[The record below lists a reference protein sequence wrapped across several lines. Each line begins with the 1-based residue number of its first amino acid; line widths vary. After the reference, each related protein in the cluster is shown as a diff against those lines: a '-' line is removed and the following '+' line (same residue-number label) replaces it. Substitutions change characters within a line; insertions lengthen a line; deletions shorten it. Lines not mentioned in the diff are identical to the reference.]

1 MDWTLEVVVV
11 PVSDVERSIGFYR
24 DQLGFHLDH
33 DTAAG
38 ADMRFVQLTPPGS
51 GCSIVI
57 GSGIPQAEPGSY
69 RGLQLVVADIALAHA
84 QLAESGVDVSDVEQ
98 IDPRDGGTLC
108 NFADP
113 DGNTWV
119 VQEIKARG
127 QS

>member
-11 PVSDVERSIGFYR
+11 PVADVERSIGFYR
-24 DQLGFHLDH
+24 DQVGFDLDF
-33 DTAAG
+33 DTDAG
-38 ADMRFVQLTPPGS
+38 AARFVQLTPPGS

-57 GSGIPQAEPGSY
+57 GSGIPQAEVGSY
-69 RGLQLVVADIALAHA
+69 RGLQLVVADIGVAHA
-84 QLAESGVDVSDVEQ
+84 QLVERGVEVSDIEQ

-108 NFADP
+108 HFADP

-127 QS
+127 GA